1 MIAEYSIGLLI
12 WVVLIWLV
20 WAVTLTIKQHQFKIP
35 GTINVF
41 LTAILV
47 HAIVWLTGF
56 SFAGLLPYNFD
67 DGSMLGHE
75 EMVELAI
82 LFFVDKI
89 LSWIL
94 LLVSLFLIA
103 LRINR

>member
-1 MIAEYSIGLLI
+1 VIVEYSIGLLI
-12 WVVLIWLV
+12 WVALIWLI
-20 WAVTLTIKQHQFKIP
+20 WTVTLTIKQHKFIIS

-41 LTAILV
+41 LTALLV
-47 HAIVWLTGF
+47 HAIAWLAGF
-56 SFAGLLPYNFD
+56 SLAGLLPYNFD

-94 LLVSLFLIA
+94 LFVSLFLIA